1 MTTTIK
7 TPTKIV
13 LYKDIIY
20 INLYINFQFF
30 YFQLTSIKIE
40 QSLFQ
45 WALSNRSV
53 LKSLIKKEDNRQ
65 NDENIESDI
74 FLSQALDVQYQN
86 Q

>member
-1 MTTTIK
+1 M
-7 TPTKIV
+7 
-13 LYKDIIY
+13 
-20 INLYINFQFF
+20 QFF

-40 QSLFQ
+40 QTFFQ

-53 LKSLIKKEDNRQ
+53 FKSLIKKEDNHQ